1 MKQQLKGKQ
10 FKDVEDARAFFEGV
24 ISDMS
29 QSTWSDAMVTWF
41 EGTTK
46 RLHVEGVYY
55 EEKNRSHVS
64 SGGSNNSFLS

>member
-29 QSTWSDAMVTWF
+29 QSTWSGAVVTWF
-41 EGTTK
+41 EIMTK
-46 RLHVEGVYY
+46 RVLAEGDYC
-55 EEKNRSHVS
+55 
-64 SGGSNNSFLS
+64 F